1 MPYPATRSSRQF
13 LLALTL
19 FAACAPVREP
29 PAPGSTAPLGV
40 PQPWSSE
47 GPVRFLVLGDTQ
59 RPGAGDAAND
69 RQRQA
74 IYDRVAAALADS
86 AADLVFHVG
95 DLVDHASKASNW
107 RDQFDALFWDHLS
120 SPLRQRFFAVPGNH
134 EYKGHMLQYGGGGL
148 RLYFERFRHLEGR
161 RYYHFFQGRACFV
174 AMDSGRNG
182 IAKLLF
188 GERWQNGIEEQI
200 AWLHETVFPSLR
212 RMAGGGELDVVF
224 LLFHKAAFTT
234 HIHQR
239 NRQSS
244 EVLALFDGL
253 NRELGRPFRLV
264 SFSGHIHTFSHL
276 ALDLDGDGTAPI
288 HQFTTGGGGATQRAA
303 KYFGQ
308 AKHVADLDLY
318 RQHKY
323 AELAADAETGIDQPL
338 FDRLRLDNTHFGY
351 LEVVVDDPL
360 RVIYQRFDQDTGS
373 FNADYVYAPP
383 DSKESR

>member
-1 MPYPATRSSRQF
+1 MPHPATRSSRQF

-19 FAACAPVREP
+19 SAACAPVRAP
-29 PAPGSTAPLGV
+29 PPGSTPPLGV

-120 SPLRQRFFAVPGNH
+120 SPLRQRFFAVPDNH
-134 EYKGHMLQYGGGGL
+134 EYKGHMLQY
-148 RLYFERFRHLEGR
+148 
-161 RYYHFFQGRACFV
+161 
-174 AMDSGRNG
+174 
-182 IAKLLF
+182 
-188 GERWQNGIEEQI
+188 
-200 AWLHETVFPSLR
+200 
-212 RMAGGGELDVVF
+212 GGGELDVVF

-383 DSKESR
+383 ESKESR